1 MGAAKERKKLLIF
14 NQSGGYL
21 TVDVANAALERFSE
35 VVLYCGEFR
44 FMDRELDPRIS
55 FLRTA
60 NYRRKSN
67 VQKFLSW
74 ILASVHLLFLLTF
87 RYRKYYVLY
96 YTNPPLSYL
105 CSLFAKNPFSIV
117 VFDVYPEAL
126 KTAGISESSWV
137 FKKWRNWNK
146 KLFSRA
152 DQVTTLS
159 QGMKNLIVS
168 DAPKAKVEVISPWPG
183 SDLFQPI
190 PKEDNVFREQHALA
204 DKFVVLYSGNLGATH
219 PVEKIAELAR
229 VCRDN
234 ARLQF
239 VVIGEGAKKKLI
251 LDRQEKYRLGNLLVL
266 GFQDAS
272 MLPHS
277 LSAGDLGIITLE
289 KDAASLSVPSKTFN
303 LLAVGA
309 PLLCLSSGESE
320 LARLVERYDNGAIF
334 DPEDL
339 EETAKFIRE
348 LAQDKERIMHFSLQS
363 LKASKAFHF
372 SKAKKY
378 FEHV

>member
-1 MGAAKERKKLLIF
+1 
-14 NQSGGYL
+14 
-21 TVDVANAALERFSE
+21 
-35 VVLYCGEFR
+35 
-44 FMDRELDPRIS
+44 MDRELDPRIS

-60 NYRRKSN
+60 NYRRQSN

-74 ILASVHLLFLLTF
+74 IFASIHLLFLLIF

-105 CSLFAKNPFSIV
+105 CSLIVKNPFSIV

-137 FKKWRNWNK
+137 FKKWSKWNK

-159 QGMKNLIVS
+159 QGMKKLVVA
-168 DAPKAKVEVISPWPG
+168 DAPNAQVEVISPWPG

-190 PKEDNVFREQHALA
+190 PKEDNAFRQEHAIGE
-204 DKFVVLYSGNLGATH
+204 KFVLLYSGNLGATH
-219 PVEKIAELAR
+219 QVEKIAELAR

-234 ARLQF
+234 EQIQF
-239 VVIGEGAKKKLI
+239 VVIGEGVKKKLI
-251 LDRQEKYRLGNLLVL
+251 SDFQKKYKLDNLLVL
-266 GFQDAS
+266 GFQDAA

-309 PLLCLSSGESE
+309 PLLCLCSGESE
-320 LARLVERYDNGAIF
+320 LARLVEQYNNGAIF
-334 DPEDL
+334 DPENL
-339 EETAKFIRE
+339 EETAKFIKV
-348 LAQDKERIMHFSLQS
+348 LAQDKERVKQFSLRS
-363 LKASKAFHF
+363 LEAAKAFHF
-372 SKAKKY
+372 SKAKQY
-378 FEHV
+378 FTNV

>member
-1 MGAAKERKKLLIF
+1 MGATEEGRKLLIF

-21 TVDVANAALERFSE
+21 TVDVANAALDRFSE
-35 VVLYCGEFR
+35 VVLYYGEFR

-67 VQKFLSW
+67 IQKFVSW
-74 ILASVHLLFLLTF
+74 ILASTHLLFLLIF
-87 RYRKYYVLY
+87 KYRKYYVLY

-105 CSLFAKNPFSIV
+105 CSFFVKNPFSIV

-137 FKKWRNWNK
+137 FRKWSKWNK

-159 QGMKNLIVS
+159 QGMKKLIVA
-168 DAPKAKVEVISPWPG
+168 DAPEANVEVISPWPG

-190 PKEDNVFREQHALA
+190 PKEDNAFRQQHALG

-219 PVEKIAELAR
+219 PVEKIVELAR
-229 VCRDN
+229 VCREKEQI
-234 ARLQF
+234 QF

-251 LDRQEKYRLGNLLVL
+251 LDLQEKYKLDNLLVL
-266 GFQDAS
+266 SFQDAA

-289 KDAASLSVPSKTFN
+289 KDAAILSVPSKTFN

-320 LARLVERYDNGAIF
+320 LARLIEQYNNGAIF
-334 DPEDL
+334 DPEAL
-339 EETAKFIRE
+339 EETAIFIRN
-348 LAQDKERIMHFSLQS
+348 LARDKERVKQFSLRS
-363 LKASKAFHF
+363 LEAAKAFHF
-372 SKAKKY
+372 SQAKRY